1 MKQTQ
6 SSWRDFDGAG
16 KLVMKKSSVIDCLA
30 NFSVGERTLP
40 QRRYES
46 EVDLL
51 TRVRIIVHRKEKF
64 GIFLVFVFCYC
75 VRFVK

>member
-30 NFSVGERTLP
+30 NFSVGERTLKGDMK
-40 QRRYES
+40 
-46 EVDLL
+46 VKL
-51 TRVRIIVHRKEKF
+51 
-64 GIFLVFVFCYC
+64 IFLQQ
-75 VRFVK
+75 